1 MIFGLMNNEHIVAPL
16 EKDLKTQLSNLGTS
30 LESCRSCVHLAEFV
44 SVVDPHL
51 PEQLLEAG
59 HDVRLVR

>member
-1 MIFGLMNNEHIVAPL
+1 MNNEHIEIVEEAF
-16 EKDLKTQLSNLGTS
+16 KTQLTNLGTS